1 MPEGRQIIAPLSVE
15 ENLVLG
21 SYLRRARRST
31 SGSATRSTTCS
42 PSCHERRTAP
52 AGLLSGGEQ
61 QMLAFGRALMT
72 LPTVV
77 VLDEPS
83 MGLSPRM
90 VGEIMAA
97 VRGIRERGLS
107 VLMVE
112 QNAAAALTVA
122 DDVYVMR
129 NGRIVLHGDP
139 ATIDRDAELS
149 AAFPGCGGPPEPA
162 ADEGRPNAD
171 PRFRGSGR
179 NE

>member
-1 MPEGRQIIAPLSVE
+1 M
-15 ENLVLG
+15 LG
-21 SYLRRARRST
+21 SYLRRARRSYQ
-31 SGSATRSTTCS
+31 RVRDEVYDMF
-42 PSCHERRTAP
+42 PVLHERRTAP

-149 AAFPGCGGPPEPA
+149 AAFPGCGGRLSPPLTKGVRTPTTI
-162 ADEGRPNAD
+162 
-171 PRFRGSGR
+171 PREWR